1 MVDRLDLGQYL
12 LTENVCVSVV
22 FPGTTLWHEEADAIS
37 MLTLAC
43 I

>member
-1 MVDRLDLGQYL
+1 MGDRLDLEQYL
-12 LTENVCVSVV
+12 VTEKVCVSVV
-22 FPGTTLWHEEADAIS
+22 FPGTIVGHEEADAIS